1 MVGEGT
7 ESTLGRVY
15 LAVIP
20 VTGLAILGWSVS
32 QVTATPPPV
41 GWFVLTGLT
50 ALTGAYAL
58 RIPGLVVRL
67 SVSEPIVFLATL
79 LYGPSAGTI
88 AAAVDAL
95 VMSLRL
101 GQRFRTPHRIVF
113 NVGALAITV
122 FPSAHLYFYL
132 AGLDTRAPHY
142 GTLDTFVGPLY
153 LFAISVF
160 FFNSWLI
167 AIALA
172 VERAI
177 SPLTIWLKQFLWLA
191 ANYLA
196 SASIAAILVLFTQ
209 ALDLALVALLLPLVV
224 VSFLAFRTTLGRL
237 DDTTK
242 HLIEVNTLHLSTIE
256 TLAMAIDAK
265 DQVTHGHIRRVQR
278 YAVGLARGLGIQ
290 DERQLRAIEAAA
302 LLHDMG
308 KLAIPEFILNKPGK
322 LTSSEFAVMKT
333 HAALGADILASIE
346 FPYPVVP
353 IVRHHHENWDGSG
366 YPDGIRGADIPIGA
380 RILSVVDCYDA
391 LTSDRPYRPAMTAG
405 QAIDILMQR
414 RGKMYDPLVVD
425 AFVEAQAALC
435 LDVEVESAPAILRVR
450 QHDAALAEADL
461 LGTPP
466 AQAAPIESL
475 RLLACLSPY
484 PSAPPLHSVCLQ
496 LISSLRSIATF
507 DTAAIFMVG
516 DASAE
521 AEAIFADGSGS
532 PVLSRTIIPVGEQLT
547 GWVAAHRTSVWNSD
561 AALDLALA
569 ASHPKLTIGSSMPLC
584 AGDELVGVLTLYG
597 QAGQEISVEQRR
609 ALESLLPT
617 ISATLDDALT
627 RPWIAIDCRQSHIR
641 DAALSAM
648 DSLLSHSRLPSSQSF
663 GSALS
668 VSIEAGSADTNR
680 AQLSLESAVR
690 TAAAML
696 SPRSADNRCILRLG
710 ASHLLVCAL
719 DDATTN
725 VLLDEA
731 RRLEQARSLHSFT
744 FSMATVVTSL
754 ELQDRVRRMTDT
766 AATAKPLSGVQRRME

>member
-1 MVGEGT
+1 MRDATKARLGSVYIRSVQVG
-7 ESTLGRVY
+7 
-15 LAVIP
+15 
-20 VTGLAILGWSVS
+20 GLAILSGLVADVAAHPPGW
-32 QVTATPPPV
+32 T
-41 GWFVLTGLT
+41 WLLLTGLT
-50 ALTGAYAL
+50 ALSGAYAIK
-58 RIPGLVVRL
+58 IPGVVVRL

-79 LYGPSAGTI
+79 LFGPAPGTLT
-88 AAAVDAL
+88 AAVDAL

-101 GQRFRTPHRIVF
+101 PPHLRTPHRILF
-113 NVGALAITV
+113 NVGALAVTV
-122 FPSAHLYFYL
+122 LPSALLYFRL
-132 AGLDTRAPHY
+132 TGLDPRNPTY
-142 GTLDTFVGPLY
+142 GALGGFVGPLY
-153 LFAISVF
+153 VFALCVF
-160 FFNSWLI
+160 LFNSSLV
-167 AIALA
+167 ALA
-172 VERAI
+172 VSVERRVSAF
-177 SPLTIWLKQFLWLA
+177 LVWKKQFLWLSA
-191 ANYLA
+191 SYFA
-196 SASIAAILVLFTQ
+196 SAAIAAILVVFTNTV
-209 ALDLALVALLLPLVV
+209 DLALAGVLIPLVV
-224 VSFLAFRTTLGRL
+224 VTFLAVTTTLGRL
-237 DDTTK
+237 DDTNK
-242 HLIEVNTLHLSTIE
+242 HLIEVNSLHLSTIE

-290 DERQLRAIEAAA
+290 DERQLKAIEAAA

-391 LTSDRPYRPAMTAG
+391 LTSDRPYRPAMTAE

-425 AFVEAQAALC
+425 AFVETHATLC
-435 LDVEVESAPAILRVR
+435 LDADVKDVPAILRVG
-450 QHDAALAEADL
+450 QQDAALPEVVSPEA
-461 LGTPP
+461 PK
-466 AQAAPIESL
+466 AQAAPLESL

-484 PSAPPLHSVCLQ
+484 PAAAPLHSVCLQ

-507 DTAAIFMVG
+507 DTAAIFMVD

-521 AEAIFADGSGS
+521 AEAIFVDGSGTS
-532 PVLSRTIIPVGEQLT
+532 VLARTKIPVGEQLT

-561 AALDLALA
+561 AALDLASSASGTKLA
-569 ASHPKLTIGSSMPLC
+569 IGSSMPLC
-584 AGDELVGVLTLYG
+584 AGAQLVGALTLYG
-597 QAGQEISVEQRR
+597 QPGQEITVGQRR

-617 ISATLDDALT
+617 IAATLDDALK

-648 DSLLSHSRLPSSQSF
+648 DSLLSHSRLPSSPAF
-663 GSALS
+663 GSALA
-668 VSIEAGSADTNR
+668 VSIEASSADTTR
-680 AQLSLESAVR
+680 AHLSLESAVR

-719 DDATTN
+719 DGATTD

-731 RRLEQARSLHSFT
+731 HRLEQARSLHSFT
-744 FSMATVVTSL
+744 FSMAPVSTSL

-766 AATAKPLSGVQRRME
+766 ALAARPLSGVRSRTQ